1 MKTNKR
7 EDLGSYLE
15 EQRAKKLA
23 EMGDYLRH
31 LREQQALSLEDVAS
45 LTKVPARMLSA
56 IEEGRLEPLP
66 EPVYTKGFIK
76 RYAEALGLN
85 GSEFAS
91 VFPTAQVFTAKRQ
104 FWPELPAAQLK
115 PIHLYLFYIVLII
128 LAVTGLSQMVDRSAQ
143 QALIPGAEKAAT
155 TKKPAHTSQDQ
166 NQTKDKE
173 VALVSMKDNKNSSVP
188 VRIGLNVTSESWVMV
203 VVDGKKEFEGT
214 LSQGTQRTWTAK
226 QEIVLRAGNAGGVMV
241 AYNDEQAKQLGSPGK
256 IKQVIFKA
264 N

>member
-15 EQRAKKLA
+15 EERAKKLA
-23 EMGDYLRH
+23 EMGEYLRH
-31 LREQQALSLEDVAS
+31 LREQQALSLDDVAS
-45 LTKVPARMLSA
+45 ITKVPARMLNA

-76 RYAEALGLN
+76 RYAEVLGLN

-104 FWPELPAAQLK
+104 FWAELPAAQLK
-115 PIHLYLFYIVLII
+115 PIHLYLLYIVLII
-128 LAVTGLSQMVDRSAQ
+128 FAVTGLSQMVDRSAQ
-143 QALIPGAEKAAT
+143 QAMSPAPEKPAT
-155 TKKPAHTSQDQ
+155 SKKPTNSSQD
-166 NQTKDKE
+166 QTKDK
-173 VALVSMKDNKNSSVP
+173 VALVSMKDANNSSEAVK
-188 VRIGLNVTSESWVMV
+188 IGLNVTSDSWVRV
-203 VVDGKKEFEGT
+203 VVDGKKDFEGT

-226 QEIVLRAGNAGGVMV
+226 QEIVVRAGNAGGVMV
-241 AYNDEQAKQLGSPGK
+241 AYNNEEAKQLGSPGK

-264 N
+264 D

>member
-7 EDLGSYLE
+7 DDLGSYLE

-23 EMGDYLRH
+23 EMGEYLRH
-31 LREQQALSLEDVAS
+31 LREQQALSLDDVAS
-45 LTKVPARMLSA
+45 ITKVPARMLNA

-91 VFPTAQVFTAKRQ
+91 VFPTAQVLTAKRQ
-104 FWPELPAAQLK
+104 FWGELPAAQLK
-115 PIHLYLFYIVLII
+115 PIHLYLLYIVLII

-143 QALIPGAEKAAT
+143 QAVLPTAEKPPST
-155 TKKPAHTSQDQ
+155 SKKPANSSPD
-166 NQTKDKE
+166 QTKDK
-173 VALVSMKDNKNSSVP
+173 VALVSMNDANNSSEP
-188 VRIGLNVTSESWVMV
+188 VKVGLNVTSDSWVRV
-203 VVDGKKEFEGT
+203 VVDGKKDFEGT

-226 QEIVLRAGNAGGVMV
+226 QEIVVRAGNAGGVMV
-241 AYNDEQAKQLGSPGK
+241 AYNNEEAKQLGSPGK

-264 N
+264 D

>member
-7 EDLGSYLE
+7 DDLGSYLE

-23 EMGDYLRH
+23 EMGEYLRH
-31 LREQQALSLEDVAS
+31 LREQQALSLDDVS
-45 LTKVPARMLSA
+45 SITKVPARMLNA

-104 FWPELPAAQLK
+104 FWGELPAAQLK
-115 PIHLYLFYIVLII
+115 PIHLYLLYIVLII
-128 LAVTGLSQMVDRSAQ
+128 FAVTGLSQMVDRSAQ
-143 QALIPGAEKAAT
+143 QAIVPGTEKPPT
-155 TKKPAHTSQDQ
+155 SKKPVNSSQDR
-166 NQTKDKE
+166 TKDN
-173 VALVSMKDNKNSSVP
+173 VALVSMNDTNNSSEP
-188 VRIGLNVTSESWVMV
+188 VKVGLNVTSDSWVRV
-203 VVDGKKEFEGT
+203 VVDGKKDFEGT

-226 QEIVLRAGNAGGVMV
+226 QEIVVRAGNAGGVMV
-241 AYNDEQAKQLGSPGK
+241 AYNNEEAKQLGSPGK

-264 N
+264 D

>member
-31 LREQQALSLEDVAS
+31 LREEQALSLDDVAS
-45 LTKVPARMLSA
+45 ITKVPARMLNA
-56 IEEGRLEPLP
+56 IEEGKLEPLP

-76 RYAEALGLN
+76 RYADALGLN

-91 VFPTAQVFTAKRQ
+91 VFPTAQVFSAKRQ
-104 FWPELPAAQLK
+104 FWGELPAAQLK
-115 PIHLYLFYIVLII
+115 PIHLYLFYLVVII

-143 QALIPGAEKAAT
+143 QAVTPTSEKPTAS
-155 TKKPAHTSQDQ
+155 KKSPQPTSDKNQDQ
-166 NQTKDKE
+166 
-173 VALVSMKDNKNSSVP
+173 VALVSMNSKNSSEP
-188 VRIGLNVTSESWVMV
+188 VRVGLNVTSDSWVRV

-241 AYNDEQAKQLGSPGK
+241 AYNDEQAKKLGTPGT
-256 IKQVIFKA
+256 IKQVTFKA

>member
-23 EMGDYLRH
+23 ELGDYLRH
-31 LREQQALSLEDVAS
+31 LREQQALSLDDVAS
-45 LTKVPARMLSA
+45 LTKVPARMLNA
-56 IEEGRLEPLP
+56 IEEGKLEPLP

-76 RYAEALGLN
+76 RYADALGLN

-91 VFPTAQVFTAKRQ
+91 VFPTAQLFTAKRQ
-104 FWPELPAAQLK
+104 FWGELPAPQLK
-115 PIHLYLFYIVLII
+115 PIHLYLFYIVVII

-143 QALIPGAEKAAT
+143 QAIVPTPE
-155 TKKPAHTSQDQ
+155 KPATS
-166 NQTKDKE
+166 NKPVGSANEKTPDK
-173 VALVSMKDNKNSSVP
+173 VALVSMNDAKNSSEP
-188 VRIGLNVTSESWVMV
+188 VKVGLNVTSDSWVRVM
-203 VVDGKKEFEGT
+203 VDGKKDFEGM

-226 QEIVLRAGNAGGVMV
+226 QEIVLRAGNAGGVLV
-241 AYNDEQAKQLGSPGK
+241 AYNDEEAKKLGTTGTV
-256 IKQVIFKA
+256 KQVIFKA

>member
-7 EDLGSYLE
+7 EDLASYLE

-31 LREQQALSLEDVAS
+31 LREEQALSVDDVAS
-45 LTKVPARMLSA
+45 ITKVPARLLNA

-76 RYAEALGLN
+76 RYADALGLN

-104 FWPELPAAQLK
+104 FWGELPAPQLK
-115 PIHLYLFYIVLII
+115 PIHLYLFYLVLII
-128 LAVTGLSQMVDRSAQ
+128 SAVTGLSQMVDRSAQ
-143 QALIPGAEKAAT
+143 QAVIPGTE
-155 TKKPAHTSQDQ
+155 KPATNQKPAKSGNEKTQD
-166 NQTKDKE
+166 K
-173 VALVSMKDNKNSSVP
+173 VALVSMKDVKNSSEP
-188 VRIGLNVTSESWVMV
+188 VKIGLNVTSDSWVRV
-203 VVDGKKEFEGT
+203 VVDGKKEFEGM
-214 LSQGTQRTWTAK
+214 LPQGTQRTWTAK
-226 QEIVLRAGNAGGVMV
+226 QELVLRAGNAGGVMV
-241 AYNDEQAKQLGSPGK
+241 AYNDEQAKKLGNPGTV
-256 IKQVIFKA
+256 KQVIFKA

>member
-7 EDLGSYLE
+7 EDLASYLE

-23 EMGDYLRH
+23 EMGEYLRH
-31 LREQQALSLEDVAS
+31 LREEQALSLDDVAS
-45 LTKVPARMLSA
+45 LTKVPARMLNA

-76 RYAEALGLN
+76 RYADALGLN

-91 VFPTAQVFTAKRQ
+91 VFPTAQVSSAKRPL
-104 FWPELPAAQLK
+104 WGELPAAQLK
-115 PIHLYLFYIVLII
+115 PIHLYLFYLALII
-128 LAVTGLSQMVDRSAQ
+128 AAVTGLSQMVDRSAQ
-143 QALIPGAEKAAT
+143 QALLPGTEKPTT
-155 TKKPAHTSQDQ
+155 TKKPEPSK
-166 NQTKDKE
+166 NDKAE
-173 VALVSMKDNKNSSVP
+173 DKVAFVSMKDSKNSSEP
-188 VRIGLNVTSESWVMV
+188 VKVGLNVTSDSWVRV

-214 LSQGTQRTWTAK
+214 LPQGTQRTWTAK

-241 AYNDEQAKQLGSPGK
+241 AYNDEQAKKLGTPGT